1 MKKLTDLSKSIN
13 KAEIILFFTN
23 SKKELLLFFGC
34 FFIMVVIMVAFLSR
48 CDGNTQS
55 QTNSLKSKLMNSPT
69 IESEKTKS
77 DKFFMIQ
84 GVLLFPDY
92 INNDLTADYQD
103 LYPLNNYNRENL
115 GLILNEFDTV
125 IEKSLAE
132 TLSFNFEKRSK
143 K

>member
-1 MKKLTDLSKSIN
+1 
-13 KAEIILFFTN
+13 
-23 SKKELLLFFGC
+23 
-34 FFIMVVIMVAFLSR
+34 
-48 CDGNTQS
+48 
-55 QTNSLKSKLMNSPT
+55 MNSPT